1 MSSLLSGQRREK
13 KRERKG
19 KGQEDDGVW
28 RDFPLGYL
36 TVRIVW
42 KNLPLMVAFAG
53 VSMNIIDAAAAA
65 AATARAACGA
75 ATTSATTRACCTGT
89 ADGGIV
95 GNVILLHVEGVAA
108 GRGAPHHA
116 AGGGV
121 QPVAVAVARR

>member
-1 MSSLLSGQRREK
+1 
-13 KRERKG
+13 
-19 KGQEDDGVW
+19 
-28 RDFPLGYL
+28 
-36 TVRIVW
+36 
-42 KNLPLMVAFAG
+42 MVAFAG

-75 ATTSATTRACCTGT
+75 ATTTSDATAATRACCTCT

>member
-1 MSSLLSGQRREK
+1 
-13 KRERKG
+13 
-19 KGQEDDGVW
+19 
-28 RDFPLGYL
+28 
-36 TVRIVW
+36 
-42 KNLPLMVAFAG
+42 MVAFAG

-65 AATARAACGA
+65 AAATARAACGA
-75 ATTSATTRACCTGT
+75 ASATTGACCTCT

-121 QPVAVAVARR
+121 QPVAVAVAR

>member
-1 MSSLLSGQRREK
+1 M
-13 KRERKG
+13 
-19 KGQEDDGVW
+19 
-28 RDFPLGYL
+28 GYL

-75 ATTSATTRACCTGT
+75 ATTTAAATRACCTGT

>member
-1 MSSLLSGQRREK
+1 
-13 KRERKG
+13 
-19 KGQEDDGVW
+19 
-28 RDFPLGYL
+28 
-36 TVRIVW
+36 
-42 KNLPLMVAFAG
+42 MVAFAG

-75 ATTSATTRACCTGT
+75 ATTSATTRACCTCT

>member
-1 MSSLLSGQRREK
+1 
-13 KRERKG
+13 
-19 KGQEDDGVW
+19 
-28 RDFPLGYL
+28 
-36 TVRIVW
+36 
-42 KNLPLMVAFAG
+42 MVAFAG

-65 AATARAACGA
+65 AAATARAACGA
-75 ATTSATTRACCTGT
+75 ASATIGACCTCT

-95 GNVILLHVEGVAA
+95 GDVILLHVEGVAA

>member
-1 MSSLLSGQRREK
+1 
-13 KRERKG
+13 
-19 KGQEDDGVW
+19 
-28 RDFPLGYL
+28 
-36 TVRIVW
+36 
-42 KNLPLMVAFAG
+42 MVAFAG

-95 GNVILLHVEGVAA
+95 GNVILLHVEGIAA

>member
-1 MSSLLSGQRREK
+1 
-13 KRERKG
+13 
-19 KGQEDDGVW
+19 
-28 RDFPLGYL
+28 
-36 TVRIVW
+36 
-42 KNLPLMVAFAG
+42 MVAFAG